1 MSRPS
6 LELHDQ
12 DCLGVVPPSLNR
24 HHFHSRT
31 PSSTPLLR
39 QLRPTID
46 WSICR
51 RGALAHTLGPACQ
64 LVLVRSEHDKAEETA
79 LCTNGVVGTRF
90 RVPVNLG
97 LVSLLLTPSPA
108 ARSLP
113 PVQRSQWLVAT
124 ARSHWD
130 LGFGILGFWD
140 FYRFETRYHATCEI
154 FSDGAPFFVVEW
166 GFVLRVFGGSGS
178 KIVFF
183 WRELTANVQENRNL
197 RMRPFLMGLLRDLLE
212 VEVARFSNRTSL
224 DGRNRRTL

>member
-1 MSRPS
+1 MIRLPWPPPPPRSYRVEECLDHCQKSLQPEKWARGVGMSRPS

-130 LGFGILGFWD
+130 LGFGILGFLSV
-140 FYRFETRYHATCEI
+140 RN
-154 FSDGAPFFVVEW
+154 
-166 GFVLRVFGGSGS
+166 
-178 KIVFF
+178 KIP
-183 WRELTANVQENRNL
+183 RNL
-197 RMRPFLMGLLRDLLE
+197 RDI
-212 VEVARFSNRTSL
+212 
-224 DGRNRRTL
+224 